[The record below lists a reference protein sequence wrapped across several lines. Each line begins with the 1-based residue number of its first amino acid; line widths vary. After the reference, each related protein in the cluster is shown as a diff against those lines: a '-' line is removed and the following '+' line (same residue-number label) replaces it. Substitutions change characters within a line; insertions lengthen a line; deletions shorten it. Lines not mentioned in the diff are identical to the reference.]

1 MGFCNSFPH
10 PIHVNVEPWKI
21 LMEHHDHVL
30 GSSVGKGWN
39 ENSSTTFHNR
49 FNGRYEPV
57 NFLLLWWMVSTPI
70 RPFDEQNIRLDGL
83 STTDQRR
90 ISSVKITG
98 QQNTGFWGADVKHG
112 STWNVTSRMQG
123 EFPVVMPP
131 RYTKVV
137 NIP

>member
-1 MGFCNSFPH
+1 MGLCDALPH
-10 PIHVNVEPWKI
+10 PVHVNVEPWKI

-39 ENSSTTFHNR
+39 ENGSTTFHNR
-49 FNGRYEPV
+49 FNRRYEPV
-57 NFLLLWWMVSTPI
+57 NFLLFWWMVSTPI

-98 QQNTGFWGADVKHG
+98 QQNTGFWGGDVKHG
-112 STWNVTSRMQG
+112 STWNVASWMQR
-123 EFPVVMPP
+123 EFPIVMPP